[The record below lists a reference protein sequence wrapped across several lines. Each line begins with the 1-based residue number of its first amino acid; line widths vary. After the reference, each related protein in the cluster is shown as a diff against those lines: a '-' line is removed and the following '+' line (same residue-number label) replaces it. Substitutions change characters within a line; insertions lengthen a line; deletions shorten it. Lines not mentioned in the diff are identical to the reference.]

1 MQGTHT
7 TPNVATHSRLL
18 AAAVLA
24 LAGLCL
30 SLSAHAQVSSYG
42 DKQMGEPAT
51 DHPPTILDHVT
62 VTQKLNQQIP
72 LGGEF
77 RDESG
82 KTVHMSDYFGK
93 KRPVVMALVYYDCP
107 MLCSEELDGLVGALD
122 MVKFTPGKDFDVVVA
137 SIDPTEGPLQAAKSK
152 ARIMRRYGQPW
163 TAGGWHFLTSS
174 HQSDIDALAKAV
186 GFGYVRVPAP
196 DGKMTQFA
204 HASSIEI
211 LTPEGKL
218 AQYYMGV
225 EYSPKDV
232 RLGLVE
238 ASEHRIGSPVDS
250 ILTYCYHYD
259 PQLNK
264 HSLVVA
270 RVVQLGCLFTVFGLG
285 SYMTIMFRRDIQE
298 AKKTGTRNNANG

>member
-1 MQGTHT
+1 MQSSQSNTGI
-7 TPNVATHSRLL
+7 AIAGRYL
-18 AAAVLA
+18 AAAA
-24 LAGLCL
+24 LGFACLLGGLPVQ
-30 SLSAHAQVSSYG
+30 AQVSGYG
-42 DKQMGEPAT
+42 DKQMGEPAG
-51 DHPPTILDHVT
+51 DHLPTILNRVT
-62 VTQKLNQQIP
+62 VTQRLNQQIP
-72 LGGEF
+72 FNGEF
-77 RDESG
+77 QDESG
-82 KTVHMSDYFGK
+82 KAVRMGDYFGK
-93 KRPVVMALVYYDCP
+93 RPVVLALVYYDCP

-137 SIDPTEGPLQAAKSK
+137 SIDPTEGPAQAAKSK
-152 ARIMRRYGQPW
+152 ARLMKRYARPDA
-163 TAGGWHFLTSS
+163 AGGWHFLTSS
-174 HQSDIDALAKAV
+174 HPTDIDALAKAV
-186 GFGYVRVPAP
+186 GFGYARVPGP

-225 EYSPKDV
+225 EYSPNDI

-238 ASEHRIGSPVDS
+238 ASEHKIGSPVDA

-259 PQLNK
+259 PLLNK

-285 SYMTIMFRRDIQE
+285 SYMTLMFRRDIQD